1 MKQVVA
7 IIKPFK
13 LDDVR
18 ESLSEIGVQGLT
30 VSEVK
35 GFGRQKG
42 HTELYRGA
50 EYVVDFLPKLK
61 LEIAVDDGI
70 VEQVVEAITKGANTG
85 KIGDGK
91 IFVYPLEQVIRI
103 RTGETGSDAREAS
116 GAVIM
121 ENEIFQLQ
129 YAMDTF
135 YFLICGALVMWM
147 AAGFSML
154 EAGLVR
160 AKNTTEILT
169 KNVMLFSIACISY
182 LVVGY
187 DIMYGGGVFLSGIAG
202 GDTLVADALTAS
214 QEAGFEGGSVYSAA
228 SDFFFQVVFVA
239 TAMSIVSGAVAER
252 MKLWAFAAFAVVLT
266 AFIYPME
273 GAWTWGGADVFGMYN
288 LGDLGF
294 SDFAGSGIVH
304 MAGAAAALAG
314 VILLGARKGKYG
326 PNGEVRPIPGANMPL
341 ATLGTFILWMGW
353 FGFNGGSVLKL
364 GDMASANAVAMVFL
378 NTNTAAAGGALAAL
392 LVAKLAFGK
401 ADLTMILNGALAG
414 LVAITA
420 GPDTPTPLM
429 ATIIGAIGGV
439 IVVFSIVFFDKIKI
453 DDPVGAISVH
463 GVVGL
468 WGLLAVP
475 LTNDG
480 ASFSGQIIGAATIF
494 IWVFVTSFIVWSILK
509 MVMGI
514 RVSDE
519 EEYEG
524 VDIVE
529 CGVEAY
535 PEFTSSGK

>member
-1 MKQVVA
+1 
-7 IIKPFK
+7 
-13 LDDVR
+13 
-18 ESLSEIGVQGLT
+18 
-30 VSEVK
+30 
-35 GFGRQKG
+35 
-42 HTELYRGA
+42 
-50 EYVVDFLPKLK
+50 
-61 LEIAVDDGI
+61 
-70 VEQVVEAITKGANTG
+70 
-85 KIGDGK
+85 
-91 IFVYPLEQVIRI
+91 
-103 RTGETGSDAREAS
+103 
-116 GAVIM
+116 M
-121 ENEIFQLQ
+121 ENQIFELQ

-135 YFLICGALVMWM
+135 YFLVMGALVMWM

-169 KNVMLFSIACISY
+169 KNVLLFAIACTAY
-182 LVVGY
+182 MVVGY
-187 DIMYGGGVFLSGIAG
+187 DIMYGGGIFLEGIAG
-202 GDTLVADALTAS
+202 GDTLTADALAAS
-214 QEAGFEGGSVYSAA
+214 AEAGFDGGSVYSSA

-252 MKLWAFAAFAVVLT
+252 MKLWAFAAFAVVMT

-273 GAWTWGGADVFGMYN
+273 GAWTWGGNDVFGMFN

-294 SDFAGSGIVH
+294 LDFAGSGIVH
-304 MAGAAAALAG
+304 MAGASAALAG
-314 VILLGARKGKYG
+314 VLLLGARKGKYG
-326 PNGEVRPIPGANMPL
+326 PNGEIHPIQGANLPM

-378 NTNTAAAGGALAAL
+378 NTNAAAAGGVIAAL
-392 LVAKLAFGK
+392 ITAKALFGK

-420 GPDTPTPLM
+420 GPDTPTPLV
-429 ATIIGAIGGV
+429 ATLIGAAGGAL
-439 IVVFSIVFFDKIKI
+439 VVFSIITLDKLKI

-475 LTNDG
+475 LTNTD
-480 ASFSGQIIGAATIF
+480 ASFTGQLIGAATIF
-494 IWVFVTSFIVWSILK
+494 VWVFGSSFITWSILK

-514 RVSDE
+514 RVSDQ

-524 VDIVE
+524 VDLSE
-529 CGVEAY
+529 CGMEAY
-535 PEFTSSGK
+535 PEFTNNTH